1 MYEKILVLILTIYGG
16 CSSSVDD
23 NPVTD
28 ESSDFNEDI
37 TPFLASQGLE
47 LEKVVEVYSNN
58 GYLAFY
64 SGKFAEGVN
73 AEGRKVGPIP
83 KRCMILTGK
92 PYSMDYQSAM
102 LMPEEG
108 YRMMTVL

>member
-28 ESSDFNEDI
+28 ESSASNEDI

-47 LEKVVEVYSNN
+47 LEKVVEVYSDN

-64 SGKFAEGVN
+64 PGKFA
-73 AEGRKVGPIP
+73 
-83 KRCMILTGK
+83 
-92 PYSMDYQSAM
+92 
-102 LMPEEG
+102 
-108 YRMMTVL
+108 